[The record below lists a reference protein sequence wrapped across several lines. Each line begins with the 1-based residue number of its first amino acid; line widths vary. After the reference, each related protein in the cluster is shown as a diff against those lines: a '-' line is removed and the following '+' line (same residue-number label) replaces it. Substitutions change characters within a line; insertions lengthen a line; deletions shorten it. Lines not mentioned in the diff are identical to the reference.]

1 MSDHHP
7 ILIAGGGIGGLTA
20 ALALRLHGFPVEV
33 YERRP
38 DRDIE
43 SGGTGQTI
51 YSNATTALSKLG
63 LADDLRTC
71 GVVVTRAESR
81 TERDTLLFETDLRE
95 YEWPGS
101 HPSMAVRRGGLCR
114 VLMDACERAG
124 VTIHLDSPCTG
135 YTDDGQDLVTLHL
148 KDGRQV
154 TGSLLIGADGIGSA
168 IREQLLGDGGPK
180 PLGITSYRGISPED
194 GGLPDGTIYLFRGLD
209 AKVAGGV
216 WPIGPDQMSWSV
228 STYAPPGKRE
238 QDPVQMKAR
247 ALELLTGVN
256 GPPRPVVAATPAESV
271 IRTDIMV
278 REWSDTWVRGRV
290 ALLGDAAHA
299 MPTELGQGACQAIE
313 DAVVLA
319 EQLADHADQGAA
331 LLAYQRLRTERVRW
345 VHDRVHRMRKV
356 KPAKNPVVRRIVDG
370 LAKRIVAKAQP
381 KMWQQLLRPPEVR
394 EVSPRRTGDV
404 RTR

>member
-1 MSDHHP
+1 MSDHDP

-51 YSNATTALSKLG
+51 YSNATTALSRLG
-63 LADDLRTC
+63 LAEGLKTC

-81 TERDTLLFETDLRE
+81 TERDTLLFQTDLRE

-124 VTIHLDSPCTG
+124 VTVHLDSPCAG
-135 YTDDGQDLVTLHL
+135 YTDHGDNVTLHL

-154 TGSLLIGADGIGSA
+154 TGALLVGADGIGSA
-168 IREQLLGDGGPK
+168 IRAQLIDDGGPV
-180 PLGITSYRGISPED
+180 PLGITSYRGISPD
-194 GGLPDGTIYLFRGLD
+194 SGGLPDGTIYLFRGLD
-209 AKVAGGV
+209 AKVAGGA
-216 WPIGPDQMSWSV
+216 WPIGPEETSWSV
-228 STYAPPGKRE
+228 STYAPPGQHEKDRAR
-238 QDPVQMKAR
+238 MKAR
-247 ALELLTGVN
+247 ALDLLTGVN
-256 GPPRPVVAATPAESV
+256 GPPRPVVEGTPLDAV

-278 REWSDTWVRGRV
+278 RRWSDTWVRGRV
-290 ALLGDAAHA
+290 ALLGDSAHA

-319 EQLADHADQGAA
+319 EQVADHADPAAA
-331 LLAYQRLRTERVRW
+331 LLAYQRLRMPRVRW
-345 VHDRVHRMRKV
+345 VHDRVYRMRRV
-356 KPAKNPVVRRIVDG
+356 KPAKNAVVRRIVDA

-381 KMWQQLLRPPEVR
+381 KMWRELLKPPPMR
-394 EVSPRRTGDV
+394 DLSQPRTGDV
-404 RTR
+404 RTG